1 MAQEEVTQMKKGPE
15 SGRKIIARNKKARFK
30 YLIMDT
36 YEAGIV
42 LEGWEVKSLRE
53 GNAQITEAYA
63 RLRGGE
69 VFLVGATFGR
79 YDKGGY
85 ALMDPNRP
93 RKLLLH
99 KREIRQLRAAIDEK
113 GCTLVPLSLYFSR
126 GMAKVEIAVAKGK
139 KLHDK
144 RQDIRKRDA
153 KREVDREL
161 RRKNKP
167 K

>member
-1 MAQEEVTQMKKGPE
+1 MKKGPE

-30 YLIMDT
+30 FHIMHT
-36 YEAGIV
+36 YEAGLV

-53 GNAQITEAYA
+53 GSAQITEAYA
-63 RLRGGE
+63 RFRGGE
-69 VFLVGATFGR
+69 VFLIGATFDR

-85 ALMDPNRP
+85 AVQDTNRP

-99 KREIRQLRAAIDEK
+99 KREIRQLRAATDEK

-126 GMAKVEIAVAKGK
+126 GLAKIELAVVKGK

-161 RRKNKP
+161 RRKNKR